1 MVLHFSSE
9 DELDFTIHC
18 ATQKGLRVRHSSVS
32 SKGSSAE
39 SDFEKEMNEELNQ
52 RVSAL
57 EEARKTGQISKG
69 KNTVLSALVN
79 HEKYTC
85 TCNDVWGFLLN
96 RNFALSLILR
106 DTSK

>member
-1 MVLHFSSE
+1 MKCCFIRVIKVLHFSSE

-57 EEARKTGQISKG
+57 EEARKSGQISKG
-69 KNTVLSALVN
+69 RNTVLSALVN
-79 HEKYTC
+79 HENIKIYMGFFC
-85 TCNDVWGFLLN
+85 WGGVH
-96 RNFALSLILR
+96 
-106 DTSK
+106 

>member
-1 MVLHFSSE
+1 MVATFKLYVQYLSPALLIFCSSSSD

-18 ATQKGLRVRHSSVS
+18 ANQRGMRVRHSSVS

-57 EEARKTGQISKG
+57 EEARKSGFTGQKEKG
-69 KNTVLSALVN
+69 GHKS
-79 HEKYTC
+79 
-85 TCNDVWGFLLN
+85 LN
-96 RNFALSLILR
+96 
-106 DTSK
+106 

>member
-69 KNTVLSALVN
+69 NNTVL
-79 HEKYTC
+79 
-85 TCNDVWGFLLN
+85 DVWGFLLN
-96 RNFALSLILR
+96 RNFAVSFFLR

>member
-69 KNTVLSALVN
+69 NSTVLSALVN
-79 HEKYTC
+79 HEKY

-96 RNFALSLILR
+96 RNFAASFFLR

>member
-1 MVLHFSSE
+1 MKCCFIKGIMVLHFSSE

-57 EEARKTGQISKG
+57 EEARKSGQISKG
-69 KNTVLSALVN
+69 KNTVL
-79 HEKYTC
+79 EKYTC
-85 TCNDVWGFLLN
+85 LGAFFYINLQ
-96 RNFALSLILR
+96 
-106 DTSK
+106 

>member
-1 MVLHFSSE
+1 M
-9 DELDFTIHC
+9 
-18 ATQKGLRVRHSSVS
+18 S

-69 KNTVLSALVN
+69 NSTVLSALVN
-79 HEKYTC
+79 HEKY

-96 RNFALSLILR
+96 RNFAVSFFLR